1 MEERPRAPGRVIL
14 VGAGPGDPG
23 LITVRGLEALRRAD
37 AVLYDRLI
45 PRALLDEAPPAAERL
60 DVSKTPGGPA
70 VEQAA
75 IHALLIDR
83 ARRGQTVVR
92 LKGGDPFVVGR
103 GGEEVLAC
111 RAAGVAVEVIPGVS
125 SAFAAPAAAGIPVTH
140 RGLARTVMIL
150 TGAAES
156 APGEE
161 GAGAE
166 ARADSDL
173 RAGADDAGAQGAARA
188 EEPPIDWRAAA
199 RADTV
204 VILMGRAR
212 LETIARRLIEAG
224 APPDRPAACVASAWT
239 PEQRVVMAPLGEI
252 AARAAAVGLR
262 APVVTIVGEVCGLGR
277 DGFLAG
283 SED

>member
-1 MEERPRAPGRVIL
+1 MEKRPRAPGRVIL

-75 IHALLIDR
+75 IHALLVDR

-92 LKGGDPFVVGR
+92 LKGGDPFVFGR

-156 APGEE
+156 APGE

-173 RAGADDAGAQGAARA
+173 RAGANDARAQDAAQA

-239 PEQRVVMAPLGEI
+239 PEQRVVTAPLGEI
-252 AARAAAVGLR
+252 AARAAAAGLR

-277 DGFLAG
+277 EDFYAG